1 MIRDGFITLTIKFLH
16 FFVSKSLQFRFV
28 SIQESLS
35 SIPSLLFWV
44 AFTRS
49 ISSMGNDC
57 LCNATKS
64 LWLINQCQ
72 PQELAFESSFSFSYP
87 FASSI
92 LLLTR
97 HHICLNMPLTKVDD
111 GFCGQQLCDVANR
124 DLPIGIGL
132 NLII

>member
-1 MIRDGFITLTIKFLH
+1 MASKFKAAIYHPLLGLFLAFIIVCLEEDNRGRFKGNLVQLYGAVTRMIRDGFITLTIKFLH

-49 ISSMGNDC
+49 ISSMGDDC

-64 LWLINQCQ
+64 L
-72 PQELAFESSFSFSYP
+72 
-87 FASSI
+87 
-92 LLLTR
+92 
-97 HHICLNMPLTKVDD
+97 
-111 GFCGQQLCDVANR
+111 
-124 DLPIGIGL
+124 
-132 NLII
+132 